1 MKRIFASTRM
11 IALFAA
17 LLILPPAPDAFGLSD
32 AYKGNVFETGRLKP
46 TDSGLKVKVGQKAPG
61 FTLPAATWIDRVP
74 AEEFFRVIGGNGD
87 ALDG

>member
-46 TDSGLKVKVGQKAPG
+46 TDSALKVKVGQKAPG
-61 FTLPAATWIDRVP
+61 FTLPAVSGAVRRLERRSPPEGTPQPD
-74 AEEFFRVIGGNGD
+74 
-87 ALDG
+87 L